1 MAGFTIERQFT
12 QNADDIRQTA
22 RRLADRL
29 CSEHPVTAHWQD
41 EQVCILSGMGVDGR
55 VIIGDN
61 TLTIEVKLGLLTRMF
76 EDRMKKEI
84 NSYLDKHLN

>member
-41 EQVCILSGMGVDGR
+41 EQECILSGMGVDGR
-55 VIIGDN
+55 VLIGDN

-84 NSYLDKHLN
+84 NSYLDKYLN